1 MALSFILS
9 LFSLLSPLYLS
20 LPPLSLPPSL
30 SLSLSSF
37 SPSLS
42 PSPLSLSLPSLFPS
56 PSSLPDIHV
65 TPVHEPKLQGASE
78 KISKEDVDKRLEARA
93 EELRSNSQ
101 LTEEEVQSKMKDEK
115 VMIALEKMK
124 LANKK
129 KEVIK
134 VFNNDGSNKTVVIED
149 GMTSAVV
156 CYLLVTKNHFEES
169 PCWALIERL
178 GDVGLGQLLC
188 DSI

>member
-1 MALSFILS
+1 MLYACKYALHGGFVLHSFL
-9 LFSLLSPLYLS
+9 SLLSPL
-20 LPPLSLPPSL
+20 
-30 SLSLSSF
+30 
-37 SPSLS
+37 SP
-42 PSPLSLSLPSLFPS
+42 PSPLL
-56 PSSLPDIHV
+56 SLPDIHV
-65 TPVHEPKLQGASE
+65 TPVHQPKLEGASE
-78 KISKEDVDKRLEARA
+78 KISKEDVDKRLEAKA

-101 LTEEEVQSKMKDEK
+101 LTEDEVQSKMKDEK

-178 GDVGLGQLLC
+178 GDVGLGQSL
-188 DSI
+188 